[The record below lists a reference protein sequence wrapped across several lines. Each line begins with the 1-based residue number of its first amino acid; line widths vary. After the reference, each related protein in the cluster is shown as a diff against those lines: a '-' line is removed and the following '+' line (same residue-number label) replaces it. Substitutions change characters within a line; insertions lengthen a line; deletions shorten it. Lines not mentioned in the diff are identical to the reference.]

1 MATHGWQSDLSL
13 AQALAADHA
22 NFNYYQLIRLLRY
35 QARQNN
41 CDPDQVIRF
50 SGDIGAAFPAQE
62 ISAVNTRTPN
72 TRAANT
78 HNNIYGGGD
87 VTELKTP
94 NYSIASVMGPLAEP
108 YVEWMRDRVRDGD
121 LAMAHF
127 IDLFN
132 NRFHVLRYEAKANR
146 FPGLH
151 IGRPENSTQGSF
163 IEALIGLAENY
174 AFQRIDQNKT
184 LQKRKLLAIAG
195 LLINHRRSAPVL
207 ERIFCTLLNV
217 RVRITQLI
225 GAWHTKQ
232 KSDLTLLGRQNLHL
246 GSQTFLGSKV
256 WDQQARICLYI
267 GPLPYAAYWDLLPGN
282 KSYRDLA
289 CVLRYITN
297 RIADCEVVLEL
308 DRETLPTQRNSLSTQ
323 KDTLPTQN
331 ADNAEEYRGLRL
343 QAHSSRLR
351 LGQTAWLRENV
362 KGSAPRIARF
372 VIPAFA
378 PESIAETA
386 A

>member
-13 AQALAADHA
+13 EQALAADHA
-22 NFNYYQLIRLLRY
+22 NFNYYQLIRLLRHR
-35 QARQNN
+35 ARQNN
-41 CDPDQVIRF
+41 CDPDRVIRF

-62 ISAVNTRTPN
+62 ISAVS
-72 TRAANT
+72 T
-78 HNNIYGGGD
+78 HKKTHSGGD
-87 VTELKTP
+87 ITELKTP
-94 NYSIASVMGPLAEP
+94 NYSVASVMGPLAEP
-108 YVEWMRDRVRDGD
+108 YVEWMRDRARDGD

-127 IDLFN
+127 LDLFN

-151 IGRPENSTQGSF
+151 IGMPENSTQGRF

-217 RVRITQLI
+217 RVRITQMI

-232 KSDLTLLGRQNLHL
+232 KSDLTLLGKQNLHL

-282 KSYRDLA
+282 KGYSDLA

-308 DRETLPTQRNSLSTQ
+308 DRDTLPTQKETLPTQKET
-323 KDTLPTQN
+323 PN
-331 ADNAEEYRGLRL
+331 ADKGEEYRGLCL
-343 QAHSSRLR
+343 QAQASRVH

-362 KGSAPRIARF
+362 KGSAERIARF

-378 PESIAETA
+378 PESMAETA